1 MILACKQSL
10 AQHARETLRVNW
22 KLGRRMAM
30 NKLIHDLVEINRR
43 LSFELWHITTI
54 NERAS
59 GLSPRMLLPTQ
70 RDGDVRVGEYE
81 PLVLYCG
88 LLNGLNYYY
97 LIENPSETTASSD
110 LNLYEVRNDSFQ
122 KIAGVEFKAHNPA
135 EGIIRQD
142 IQKLVRDE
150 ITGNWFHILEDIDS
164 EVLKSIFLK
173 LTGSLRSLS
182 GNLTSESIS
191 ILFCFCVLAR
201 KWTCIKHF
209 FYDKSRGDFDMYV
222 NSFFDLDCYL
232 ESDHIVVS
240 KGLDWYIF
248 QLNTEGFLGH

>member
-1 MILACKQSL
+1 
-10 AQHARETLRVNW
+10 
-22 KLGRRMAM
+22 M
-30 NKLIHDLVEINRR
+30 NKLIHDLLEINRR

-54 NERAS
+54 HERPS

-70 RDGDVRVGEYE
+70 IDGDVRVGEYE
-81 PLVLYCG
+81 PMILYCG

-97 LIENPSETTASSD
+97 LIENPSETSASSD

-122 KIAGVEFKAHNPA
+122 KVAGVEFKAHNPA

-150 ITGNWFHILEDIDS
+150 ITGNWFHILEDLDP
-164 EVLKSIFLK
+164 EVLKEIFLK
-173 LTGSLRSLS
+173 FTKSLKALS
-182 GNLTSESIS
+182 DSFSFESIS

-201 KWTCIKHF
+201 RWTCIKHF
-209 FYDKSRGDFDMYV
+209 FYDKSRGEFDMYV
-222 NSFFDLDCYL
+222 DSFFDLDCYV

-248 QLNTEGFLGH
+248 QLYTEGFLGQ